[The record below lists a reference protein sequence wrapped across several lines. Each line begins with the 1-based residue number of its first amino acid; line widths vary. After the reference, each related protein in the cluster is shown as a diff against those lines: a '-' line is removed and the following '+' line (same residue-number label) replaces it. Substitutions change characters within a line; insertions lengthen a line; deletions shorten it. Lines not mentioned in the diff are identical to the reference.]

1 MHIKLFRAL
10 KSASV
15 SDEDA
20 EEVVQAIE
28 EYLAVKIKEANAGLE
43 AQLKGLEAQNSA
55 RFTGV
60 EAQQKATNWLLGSL
74 GTVIAIGVLVSAL
87 SPIITKMVH

>member
-10 KSASV
+10 KKANV
-15 SDEDA
+15 PEDDA
-20 EEVVQAIE
+20 AEVVEAFE

-43 AQLKGLEAQNSA
+43 AQLKG
-55 RFTGV
+55 V
-60 EAQQKATNWLLGSL
+60 EAQQKATNWLIGSL

-87 SPIITKMVH
+87 SPIITKLVH

>member
-10 KSASV
+10 KSANV
-15 SDEDA
+15 SEDDA
-20 EEVVQAIE
+20 AEVVKAIE

-43 AQLKGLEAQNSA
+43 AQLKG
-55 RFTGV
+55 V
-60 EAQQKATNWLLGSL
+60 EAQQKATNWLIGSL